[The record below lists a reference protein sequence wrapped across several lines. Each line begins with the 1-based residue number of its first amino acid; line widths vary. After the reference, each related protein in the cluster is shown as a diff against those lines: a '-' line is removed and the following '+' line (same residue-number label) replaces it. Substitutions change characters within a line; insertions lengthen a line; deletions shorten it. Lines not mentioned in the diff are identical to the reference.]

1 MIEKNDRSDVTRGVV
16 AGLKAPVKEIV
27 IPACKYA
34 ATTGAVILTY
44 ETEESL
50 KMHRKLKKSKNS

>member
-1 MIEKNDRSDVTRGVV
+1 M

-50 KMHRKLKKSKNS
+50 KIHRKLKKSKNS